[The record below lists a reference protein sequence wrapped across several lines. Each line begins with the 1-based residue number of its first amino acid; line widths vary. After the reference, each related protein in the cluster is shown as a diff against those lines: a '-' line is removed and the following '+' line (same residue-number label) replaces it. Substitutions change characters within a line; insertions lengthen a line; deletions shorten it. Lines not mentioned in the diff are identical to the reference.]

1 MVVSSL
7 TPWIPARVRA
17 YQPAS
22 VSRRAPIAAKSAS
35 SSSFEG
41 DAMRVRSCS
50 AWRAEHHEQGSV
62 SAVVEDHVCASTLA
76 PVEDPVREVPV
87 LGEALP
93 LEGENRNAAGG
104 NRRGRVILSREDI
117 AGGPAHLGPEDDECL
132 DEHRGLNR
140 HVEGPR
146 DARPPRAAGPWR
158 TPRAPTSAPASRAR
172 RCLSPCAPTRPGRGR
187 PRSSLCSLCSSHAP
201 LHSREAGS

>member
-1 MVVSSL
+1 MVVSSAHPL
-7 TPWIPARVRA
+7 DSGQSAGIPAGIGVEACPDRRKERLFFLVRG
-17 YQPAS
+17 
-22 VSRRAPIAAKSAS
+22 RC
-35 SSSFEG
+35 
-41 DAMRVRSCS
+41 DAGPLVLRLH
-50 AWRAEHHEQGSV
+50 AEHHEQGSV

-146 DARPPRAAGPWR
+146 DARPLERPVLGVLLAHRHQPRHLVLGDAYLL
-158 TPRAPTSAPASRAR
+158 APPLGLAEV
-172 RCLSPCAPTRPGRGR
+172 GHVVV
-187 PRSSLCSLCSSHAP
+187 LCSLCSSHAP